1 MALMAAIAFEG
12 LSRVGPDDEED
23 ELSEELEDS
32 VDEEDELEE
41 LPDEDDAPVSNIWAK
56 IPLPSPS

>member
-1 MALMAAIAFEG
+1 MALEG
-12 LSRVGPDDEED
+12 LSRVVPDDDED

-41 LPDEDDAPVSNIWAK
+41 LPDEDDAPVSNIWANM
-56 IPLPSPS
+56 P